1 MLKWVFP
8 QNHLHNL
15 PLLLIKMLTLL
26 ILSMVASA
34 DVICPHHKTLMVET
48 SLVLHSDV
56 YRGLPLSSIPCSF
69 SVESVSGSDLLVL
82 VTTSSAFSLR
92 QPMNSMNLIIRDDH
106 HHLIVDSRPK
116 IYRLFSSPIFVE
128 IPTNLSFRA
137 IIVVSVVI
145 NCSDSR
151 SFRCSGGCDFP
162 DSQNCSSV
170 CVPGSLRCDSIDNC
184 LTDEIACGN
193 ETEKLTQLNSSFRY
207 HTILRSSQLM
217 LVGFF
222 VLNGAFI
229 VFFLL
234 LSICSVS
241 GCFSRKL
248 FRKKTR
254 ASRMT
259 FVKYLR
265 EASAPAA
272 LSTKKCSPSSVDRHS
287 NGLSFVTFATSPT
300 LREVEPEVED
310 RSLVTPKDEIC
321 SLPSY
326 QPEIYYIRRQT
337 FPAIH
342 NPTLS
347 LFKWKR
353 TSVAH

>member
-1 MLKWVFP
+1 LVTASEF
-8 QNHLHNL
+8 HLFFHTL
-15 PLLLIKMLTLL
+15 PK
-26 ILSMVASA
+26 
-34 DVICPHHKTLMVET
+34 
-48 SLVLHSDV
+48 
-56 YRGLPLSSIPCSF
+56 LPNQSF
-69 SVESVSGSDLLVL
+69 ISVL

-145 NCSDSR
+145 NCSDSH
-151 SFRCSGGCDFP
+151 SFRCSGGY
-162 DSQNCSSV
+162 CSSV
-170 CVPGSLRCDSIDNC
+170 CVPSSLRCDSIDNC
-184 LTDEIACGN
+184 LIDEIACGN

-265 EASAPAA
+265 LASH
-272 LSTKKCSPSSVDRHS
+272 STCTPLFQKKHS
-287 NGLSFVTFATSPT
+287 NGLSFVTFTTSPA

-310 RSLVTPKDEIC
+310 RSLMAPKEEIC

-326 QPEIYYIRRQT
+326 QPEVSI
-337 FPAIH
+337 
-342 NPTLS
+342 
-347 LFKWKR
+347 
-353 TSVAH
+353 SVVAPRLCSVLPICI